1 MVSRCESR
9 CQGLGYGGV
18 RFRLHVV
25 IQDGPAPAVQAEST
39 GPSCRS
45 ERGPVHGRP
54 VDRRRASVSEGRWL
68 CPNRGGCREG
78 RHIPRRIR
86 GPTVRDQQRLP
97 GGRTSLALGTETST
111 IGEERRS
118 SGVAH
123 TTTSCFYVI
132 CHVRSKHSDA
142 PATIRAALDR
152 PAAARLAGQTESVLG
167 QRPRGSNPAP
177 SCATAEGHGCEW
189 VHTADACSE
198 GFRSRQDLGVLGSR
212 QQWKAVYELADP
224 VARSDQ
230 AGGVVVDGLRGG
242 HIGQVLGVDTS
253 LLSLCGHVS
262 DEGVVCSC
270 RFGSDS

>member
-152 PAAARLAGQTESVLG
+152 PAAARLAGQTLKACWVNALAVRIPHPPVQLPKAMGVNGSIPPTRALRASARGRTWVCSV
-167 QRPRGSNPAP
+167 QGS
-177 SCATAEGHGCEW
+177 SGRLC
-189 VHTADACSE
+189 
-198 GFRSRQDLGVLGSR
+198 
-212 QQWKAVYELADP
+212 
-224 VARSDQ
+224 
-230 AGGVVVDGLRGG
+230 
-242 HIGQVLGVDTS
+242 TS
-253 LLSLCGHVS
+253 LLTRLRGPTRL
-262 DEGVVCSC
+262 GAW
-270 RFGSDS
+270 